1 MRLRNDS
8 EHWGA
13 VSIGLHW
20 LILGLILGL
29 GTVGL
34 LMDELPRSPKYFWV
48 YTLHKSVGLTVLG
61 LVLLRML
68 WRLAAGAPGP
78 VPGTPR
84 WQHALASLTHGL
96 LYVLVLAI
104 PLSGWL
110 YDSAASLR
118 PFRYFGQ
125 WPVPKLSAP
134 NEALE
139 ELAHA
144 AHGWLFWTLM
154 VVALA
159 HAAAAL
165 YHHYVR
171 RDATLVRMLP
181 RRWRPQSPPAKES
194 HDVA

>member
-1 MRLRNDS
+1 MQLRNDG

-20 LILGLILGL
+20 LVVVLVLGL
-29 GTVGL
+29 GLVGL
-34 LMDELPRSPKYFWV
+34 LLDELPRSPKYFWV

-68 WRLAAGAPGP
+68 WRLVAGAPAP

-84 WQHALASLTHGL
+84 WQRAIASVTHGL
-96 LYVLVLAI
+96 LYVLLLAM

-110 YDSAASLR
+110 YDSAAGIR
-118 PFRYFGQ
+118 PFRWFGQ
-125 WPVPKLSAP
+125 WRVPKLTAP
-134 NEALE
+134 NEQLE
-139 ELAHA
+139 QLARD

-154 VVALA
+154 ALVLA

-165 YHHYVR
+165 FHHHVQ
-171 RDATLVRMLP
+171 RDATLSRMLP
-181 RRWRPQSPPAKES
+181 RRWRPSPPAPKEPT
-194 HDVA
+194 DAV